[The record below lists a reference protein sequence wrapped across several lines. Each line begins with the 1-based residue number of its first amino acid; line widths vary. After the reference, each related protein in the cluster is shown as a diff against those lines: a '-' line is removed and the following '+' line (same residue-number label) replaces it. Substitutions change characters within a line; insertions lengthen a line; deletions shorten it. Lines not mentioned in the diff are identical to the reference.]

1 MSRANARRT
10 LTTGD
15 GRRVTVLGDFVL
27 ADPDLMREV
36 EDGEHPGIVADLK
49 KIAAASHPNA

>member
-1 MSRANARRT
+1 MSKANALRT
-10 LTTGD
+10 LNTGD

-36 EDGEHPGIVADLK
+36 EDGKHPSILADLK
-49 KIAAASHPNA
+49 KVAAASRSNG